1 MAESSLHA
9 ALVERI
15 ANYLTTSNS
24 DYLLFVDG
32 RASIGMTIPP
42 SIDTVRPD
50 VFGRDSKTRKA
61 VIGEAKTLN
70 DIENPHTELQLL
82 TYFRYLQ
89 NDGGGMCCL
98 AVPWKGLDK
107 MYFLARRMKRIA
119 NAGEIAFVVH
129 GWLLP
134 ESENCFVR
142 HG

>member
-15 ANYLTTSNS
+15 ANHLTTSNC

-32 RASIGMTIPP
+32 CASNRLAIPP

-50 VFGRDSKTRKA
+50 IFGRESKTRKA

-89 NDGGGMCCL
+89 NEGGGTCFF

-107 MYFLARRMKRIA
+107 MYFLAKKIKRIA
-119 NAGEIAFVVH
+119 NASEVPFIVQ
-129 GWLLP
+129 GWTLP

>member
-15 ANYLTTSNS
+15 VKNLTERNP

-32 RASIGMTIPP
+32 CASTGLAIPP
-42 SIDTVRPD
+42 SIEMVRPD
-50 VFGRDSKTRKA
+50 VFGRDMKTKKA
-61 VIGEAKTLN
+61 VIGEAKTAD

-82 TYFRYLQ
+82 TYFRYLA

-107 MYFLARRMKRIA
+107 MYFMARKMQRIA
-119 NAGEIAFVVH
+119 NASAIAFTVH
-129 GWLLP
+129 GWTLP
-134 ESENCFVR
+134 ESEHYFTR